1 MLKRNTRICFKLF
14 IGENLLS
21 ERTCHF
27 SNRFQN
33 RSRGR
38 CTKTLLRVC
47 NRLYSLSRC
56 EVLHVLVFS
65 VSRVSAAL
73 LRQATYGTIKIGIY
87 QKIKRVFAADIRR
100 M

>member
-1 MLKRNTRICFKLF
+1 M
-14 IGENLLS
+14 GS
-21 ERTCHF
+21 
-27 SNRFQN
+27 
-33 RSRGR
+33 
-38 CTKTLLRVC
+38 TL
-47 NRLYSLSRC
+47 SLSMRI
-56 EVLHVLVFS
+56 LHVLVFS

>member
-1 MLKRNTRICFKLF
+1 MRIYSPNEHVISRIVFR
-14 IGENLLS
+14 IGHE
-21 ERTCHF
+21 EGVR
-27 SNRFQN
+27 
-33 RSRGR
+33 
-38 CTKTLLRVC
+38 K
-47 NRLYSLSRC
+47 LYSGYAMGSTLSLSMRI
-56 EVLHVLVFS
+56 LHVLVFS